1 MLSKFIIALHQKY
14 KNAPINTLIAGFIP
28 KNISAT
34 GTTTKNNKTI
44 KNDFSLPRSF
54 NAYITKAIIIKT
66 IIKASNGPAIKGE
79 LYQAILNPF
88 FKIISKFKAKFAR
101 NIKKWKN

>member
-1 MLSKFIIALHQKY
+1 MTNIE
-14 KNAPINTLIAGFIP
+14 NT
-28 KNISAT
+28 AT
-34 GTTTKNNKTI
+34 KKL
-44 KNDFSLPRSF
+44 FSLPLSF